1 MPKPE
6 IKAVPLIPP
15 ERLEKKTSDLKSMLD
30 KDGLTEKDKEIAS
43 KLLKSYKSLKIAS
56 RRHFTENE
64 YRDVIQT
71 LFHSL
76 VLLEENYF
84 VLDQDS
90 AQDYSRPISL
100 FANKRDKILDAYLA
114 GDYKGVIDHCVQLK
128 TVFGEDGLMP
138 EIALL
143 FSLSLANEGMLEEA
157 IDIAQGIAR
166 ELEISPDLVLLRA
179 RIAEWQLKM
188 GKRESALLVYER
200 LTDTL
205 DEQKAIIQSLSE
217 KISET
222 PTYPE
227 LEGTAG
233 KFFQEVEDLVR
244 EHRFNEARD
253 LLTLR
258 RNEAQSGAEIKAID
272 QAMNTVQLT
281 EERYLEEMLSRAT
294 RRKETLELAR
304 KLVEEEKFE
313 VAVSKLDTLEAEQGY
328 SRDIKELREQAVEGL
343 INRERNRAA
352 KFYLKAKKSADP
364 GEKEKYLRVS
374 YEILK
379 DLIERYPSSPLNDKL
394 NSHIER
400 VEDELG
406 NLGALDR

>member
-1 MPKPE
+1 
-6 IKAVPLIPP
+6 
-15 ERLEKKTSDLKSMLD
+15 
-30 KDGLTEKDKEIAS
+30 
-43 KLLKSYKSLKIAS
+43 
-56 RRHFTENE
+56 
-64 YRDVIQT
+64 
-71 LFHSL
+71 
-76 VLLEENYF
+76 
-84 VLDQDS
+84 
-90 AQDYSRPISL
+90 
-100 FANKRDKILDAYLA
+100 
-114 GDYKGVIDHCVQLK
+114 
-128 TVFGEDGLMP
+128 
-138 EIALL
+138 
-143 FSLSLANEGMLEEA
+143 MLEEA

-166 ELEISPDLVLLRA
+166 EIEISPDLVLLRA

-188 GKRESALLVYER
+188 GKKESALLVYER

-253 LLTLR
+253 FLTLR

-294 RRKETLELAR
+294 RRKETLELAH

-313 VAVSKLDTLEAEQGY
+313 VAVSKLDTLEAEQGT
-328 SRDIKELREQAVEGL
+328 SRDIKELKEQAVEGL

-352 KFYLKAKKSADP
+352 KFYLRAKKSADP
-364 GEKEKYLRVS
+364 VEKEKYLRVS
-374 YEILK
+374 YDILK
-379 DLIERYPSSPLNDKL
+379 GLIEKYPSSPLNDKL